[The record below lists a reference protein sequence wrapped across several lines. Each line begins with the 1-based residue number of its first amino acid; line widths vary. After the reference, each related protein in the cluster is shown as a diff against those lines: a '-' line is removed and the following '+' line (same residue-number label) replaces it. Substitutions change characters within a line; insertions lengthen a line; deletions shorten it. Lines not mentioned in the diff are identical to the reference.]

1 MCIRYDRST
10 RNATV
15 SVHNRTELRK
25 LRSFLFSLRT
35 LVHFSFLYDMFSQ
48 EVGVQVSSSPFCDTN
63 IMEIKRC
70 WEWHRQQSS
79 SQNLRKF
86 QATEMKGYGCCFSS
100 LLTTFSKGDGL
111 ENWCT
116 SWEGIP
122 VSFLKS
128 SLPWTIT
135 CPKIQLV
142 RGYQILRLQNLMK
155 FFFFFKV
162 LASKKWF

>member
-1 MCIRYDRST
+1 
-10 RNATV
+10 
-15 SVHNRTELRK
+15 
-25 LRSFLFSLRT
+25 
-35 LVHFSFLYDMFSQ
+35 
-48 EVGVQVSSSPFCDTN
+48 
-63 IMEIKRC
+63 
-70 WEWHRQQSS
+70 
-79 SQNLRKF
+79 
-86 QATEMKGYGCCFSS
+86 MKGYGCCFSS

-155 FFFFFKV
+155 YFFLRYWPQKNDLKKIIQSINHRSMLLVVINFTIFLVNYSVGFPGRYEDFTMLLVIAEHTPRSIKKKHYS
-162 LASKKWF
+162 LASTENTLTKRRRSKSSS